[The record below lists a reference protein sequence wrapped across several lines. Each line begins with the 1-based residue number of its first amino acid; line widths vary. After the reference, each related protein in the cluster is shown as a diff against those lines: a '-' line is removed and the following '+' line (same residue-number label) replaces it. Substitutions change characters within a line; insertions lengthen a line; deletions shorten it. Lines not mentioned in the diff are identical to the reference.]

1 MREQQEEKLEQT
13 GEKLEGKAG
22 AGANKIL
29 ANNRIIIPKGFTF
42 GQRGQRGQP
51 VGGQHGSL
59 WGGYRLPG
67 GREVGTW

>member
-1 MREQQEEKLEQT
+1 MREQREEKLEQT

-67 GREVGTW
+67 GREVGAW